1 MLTVFLT
8 KQGYFVLAKLTPWST
23 THSQSNKQTQ
33 KRLHTLVG
41 SIYFITH
48 VHCMFMMLIKFQVLR
63 NKRIFKGV
71 SFK

>member
-41 SIYFITH
+41 GVFILLLMYT
-48 VHCMFMMLIKFQVLR
+48 VCL
-63 NKRIFKGV
+63 
-71 SFK
+71 